1 MNNKIN
7 LKTFFKKLKHSFK
20 NIGSDADKDWAI
32 MITFFFFVFLCIVVF
47 HINLFLNI
55 QGKLDEID
63 INVQAS
69 NKAINSELLGEMV
82 SRYEKRAEEYKKIE
96 DTNFQMIDPS

>member
-1 MNNKIN
+1 MKNKIN
-7 LKTFFKKLKHSFK
+7 FKIFFKKLKHSLK

-32 MITFFFFVFLCIVVF
+32 MITFFFFVFICIVIF

-55 QGKLDEID
+55 QSKLGEIG
-63 INVQAS
+63 INAEAP

-82 SRYEKRAEEYKKIE
+82 SRYEKRAGEYKRIE